1 MAHKAVEELRL
12 GMALSGDNPVMT
24 GALVYALSKDKQH
37 APALRLLDTLV
48 ALAKERY
55 VSPHNLAIAYL
66 GVGDTANFYRS
77 LEATV
82 ADHAFI
88 ITPGVLKIDPVFA
101 FAKNNQRFAAL
112 MRKTGL
118 PQ

>member
-1 MAHKAVEELRL
+1 
-12 GMALSGDNPVMT
+12 MALSANNPVMT
-24 GALVYALSKDKQH
+24 GALVYALNRDKQH
-37 APALRLLDTLV
+37 AQAVRLLDTLI

-101 FAKNNQRFAAL
+101 FAKQDPRFAAL
-112 MRKTGL
+112 VRKTEL